1 MKTMKTMESTKTMEP
16 MRTMKATTRTLA
28 TVLSFGLV
36 GPIPLYGQG
45 VEVRGQAC
53 ESGVLV
59 GSLGI
64 SGLDCVGECSVT
76 MSRAGKEE
84 SWVFSTEP
92 RIFSIEPGG
101 AASGILRAGDYLVA
115 IDGLL
120 ITTREGGRRYANLVP
135 GEVVTVRYRREGSLQ
150 EAGIRVGARCTLPP
164 PPAASVGRVAVPAPP
179 VEPARGVARV
189 GIARAPRVRVL
200 PSPAEPD
207 SVLPVVPTAILSTGV
222 LLDPTP
228 RGRLGIGLQCER
240 CGTEIDDETGKSVW
254 FFSGP
259 IEVTGVDPDGAAE
272 KAGIQMGDLISAIDG
287 HDISTEAGGL
297 AFSNLTPGEPVR
309 VTVVR
314 RNGRTEDVTVV
325 PGEARSGLLRGRV
338 GLAGVS
344 EPVEPAPPTVGA
356 AVAAPPARPAGG
368 VARVEPMATAM
379 VGPEELPL
387 SYSGT
392 VAGVE
397 VVVRGGPVAVSEL
410 QGARTIIINADG
422 LWVRIRV
429 PAGGRDEPPPVR
441 R

>member
-1 MKTMKTMESTKTMEP
+1 MTTTKPMMAMEP
-16 MRTMKATTRTLA
+16 MKTTTGILA
-28 TVLSFGLV
+28 TVLSLGLV
-36 GPIPLYGQG
+36 GTLPVHGQG
-45 VEVRGQAC
+45 VVARGQSC
-53 ESGVLV
+53 ESGILV

-101 AASGILRAGDYLVA
+101 AASGILRTGDYLVA

-135 GEVVTVRYRREGSLQ
+135 GEVVTVRYRREGSVQ
-150 EAGIRVGARCTLPP
+150 EAGIRVGSRCTMPP
-164 PPAASVGRVAVPAPP
+164 QPALSAGRVTPP
-179 VEPARGVARV
+179 SPPESVRGVARV
-189 GIARAPRVRVL
+189 GIATAPRVRVL
-200 PSPAEPD
+200 PSPVEPD
-207 SVLPVVPTAILSTGV
+207 SVLPVVPPGILSTGF

-240 CGTEIDDETGKSVW
+240 CGTEIDDETGQSVW

-259 IEVTGVDPDGAAE
+259 IEVTGVDPEGAADR
-272 KAGIQMGDLISAIDG
+272 AGIQMGDLITAIDG

-297 AFSNLTPGEPVR
+297 AFSNLTPDEPIR

-325 PGEARSGLLRGRV
+325 PGEARGGLVRGRLGV
-338 GLAGVS
+338 AAVS
-344 EPVEPAPPTVGA
+344 EPVEPTPPTVGA

-368 VARVEPMATAM
+368 VARVEPGAAAM

-410 QGARTIIINADG
+410 RGARTVIINADG
-422 LWVRIRV
+422 LWIRIRV
-429 PAGGRDEPPPVR
+429 PAGRRDEPSPVR